1 MDDVHTAALDEDAD
15 VVEVDDVDAADR
27 GAQSQAQA
35 RHRLSQQTSK
45 SSESPSES
53 EDGCV
58 PHSQVI
64 ARSKDGT
71 AAFYLFNHQAGGH
84 KPFLRSA
91 NGEVC
96 KPAIPLEVQFYTCLE
111 TKYAQLKPF
120 VPPFCG
126 LVTVELTLPS
136 LAPPTKMANSA
147 SSGDLK
153 RLGSSTRIDGETK
166 SPVKVLPKVPL
177 PSGHGEKRRLV
188 KKYAG
193 GGNPSS
199 SGASPSGYS
208 AKLWRK
214 ERNKRKAGSISRSNS
229 TGPFKDIPFYGEFP
243 SCDAAGT
250 DKAGLL
256 WFP

>member
-1 MDDVHTAALDEDAD
+1 MADMHATALDEDAD
-15 VVEVDDVDAADR
+15 AVDVVVDVDAADR
-27 GAQSQAQA
+27 EAQSQA
-35 RHRLSQQTSK
+35 RHRLSLQTSR
-45 SSESPSES
+45 SSESLSES
-53 EDGCV
+53 EDGYV
-58 PHSQVI
+58 PHNQVV

-71 AAFYLFNHQAGGH
+71 AVFYLFSHQAGGH

-126 LVTVELTLPS
+126 LATVELMLPS
-136 LAPPTKMANSA
+136 LAPPPKIASSA

-153 RLGSSTRIDGETK
+153 RLGSFTRIDGEPK

-177 PSGHGEKRRLV
+177 PNGRGKKRQLI
-188 KKYAG
+188 KKYTG

-199 SGASPSGYS
+199 SSASPSGYS

-214 ERNKRKAGSISRSNS
+214 ERNKRKAGGISRSNS
-229 TGPFKDIPFYGEFP
+229 MGPFKDILF
-243 SCDAAGT
+243 A
-250 DKAGLL
+250 
-256 WFP
+256 